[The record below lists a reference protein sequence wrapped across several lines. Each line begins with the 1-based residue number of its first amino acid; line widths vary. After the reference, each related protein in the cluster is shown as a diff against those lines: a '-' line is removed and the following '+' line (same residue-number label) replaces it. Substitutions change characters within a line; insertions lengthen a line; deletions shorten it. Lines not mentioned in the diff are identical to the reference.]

1 MRYINLE
8 ELTLP
13 PGWSEEARRALDKVR
28 CAPPDQRADVI
39 AKNSKVWR
47 KLKARLKKLSNG
59 KCWYCEEKTAH
70 GDVDHR
76 RPKNKVDEAPAH
88 GGYWWKAFDLDN
100 FRYSCPL
107 CNRPNKEEVLEE
119 DAFEDEEELDASD
132 EDEENTEY
140 ADSEEVCTPDDS
152 STGGKGCHFPL
163 WDESKRAYNE
173 APASALLKEEPLLL
187 DPTVATD
194 TFLLDFDDEGIARP
208 TYKQTRDAKKYQR
221 AFESIKIYHL
231 NRASLKTRRE
241 VDACN
246 KVKQW
251 YVEAENN
258 LLLEAAAIE
267 ANEDSSAARRA
278 YEKSVDELS
287 KLINDRHEFSAAA
300 KAILR
305 RYRDEDHPWVA
316 ELLDVCYCLLKGEIP
331 SGLRRIKI
339 DHFSLL
345 NWASEPI
352 KNK

>member
-1 MRYINLE
+1 MKFINRE
-8 ELTLP
+8 ELTPP
-13 PGWSEEARRALDKVR
+13 PGWSEEARRALGRVR
-28 CAPPDQRADVI
+28 CAPSDQRADVI

-70 GDVDHR
+70 GDVDHF
-76 RPKNKVDEAPAH
+76 RPKNKVDEAPDH
-88 GGYWWKAFDLDN
+88 DGYWWKAFDLYN

-107 CNRPNKEEVLEE
+107 CNRLNKEEVLEE
-119 DAFEDEEELDASD
+119 DAFEDEEEPDTSD

-140 ADSEEVCTPDDS
+140 ADSEEACTPGDS

-173 APASALLKEEPLLL
+173 APASALLREEPLLL

-221 AFESIKIYHL
+221 AFESIKIYHM
-231 NRASLKTRRE
+231 NRDSLKRRRE

-251 YVEAENN
+251 VVEADSN
-258 LLLEAAAIE
+258 LLLETAALE
-267 ANEDSSAARRA
+267 ANEDNSAARRA
-278 YEKSVDELS
+278 YEKAVVELYT
-287 KLINDRHEFSAAA
+287 LINEKHEFAAAA

-305 RYRDEDHPWVA
+305 RYRDDDHLWIY
-316 ELLDVCYCLLKGEIP
+316 ELLDAC
-331 SGLRRIKI
+331 
-339 DHFSLL
+339 
-345 NWASEPI
+345 
-352 KNK
+352 